1 VAYVGDSL
9 ESVYIV
15 AWNVH
20 QFFRAPLNLFD
31 ANVLHPHAHAL
42 TFTDHR
48 LLPSLA
54 VAPVV
59 WATGNPVL
67 AYNVAVM
74 LACVLAAWAARRLA
88 LALGVSPA
96 AAWAAGA
103 LYGFHT
109 YQINE
114 APRLNIISHGFIP
127 LALEQLVRFLKSG
140 ERRHAWGLA
149 GCLLLQGLCSNYHLL
164 YALLLMATVCAA
176 ALVARPALVA
186 RRLTGLVVPALAAA
200 LLFAPL
206 AVPYALAS
214 RSQGLERE
222 LPAGVDLRHYVSTP
236 ASNLVYGHIGAEVR
250 LQQRGPH
257 FVGFLSLA
265 LAIAALVAWA
275 RRRGPAEPPGA
286 LLPARVW
293 VPAAAALGALFVAL
307 SLGRDMVVFGAP
319 LGPGPYRLLWA
330 LVPGFRLVRIP
341 ERLGLLAMLFLALLV
356 ARGLDLARHAGFGR
370 VALLLALLVPL
381 EHLAPPPGERV
392 PVTKNLPEVYQWL
405 DAQPA
410 GAISEVPTRG
420 EGLVRQETLEM
431 YFSTANFKRTVHG
444 YTAYPPP
451 LTVLLRR
458 LLAEFPSDLSLQA
471 LGRVGVDTVV
481 VHRGR
486 DWAVD
491 LARQV
496 EDTVADPAARAERF
510 RRVAHACSLD
520 VYDRLPEALASGRV
534 QLLATFAGPRAHLFQ
549 SEGDEAYRLFPVR
562 RYAPAPFPV
571 GRRAAPQGWR
581 YRAKSGDPALA
592 FDGNLATAWRV
603 EKPLL
608 GDELLEVGFG
618 QPLRVAGVSLPLRRD
633 SVYPTR
639 FRLAALTPERR
650 WVEAARFDEAH
661 ALQLLER
668 LLADPRSAAL
678 GFDLGGRECLGLS
691 LLVEEGGTSFE
702 GWSVPEVEVLV
713 SP

>member
-1 VAYVGDSL
+1 L

-20 QFFRAPLNLFD
+20 QFFRAPQNLFD
-31 ANVLHPHAHAL
+31 ANVLHPHARAL

-48 LLPSLA
+48 LLPSLV

-59 WATGNPVL
+59 WATDNPVL

-74 LACVLAAWAARRLA
+74 LACLFAAWAARRLA
-88 LALGVSPA
+88 LELGASPV

-127 LALEQLVRFLKSG
+127 LALLQLVRFLRDG

-149 GCLLLQGLCSNYHLL
+149 GCLLLQGLSSNYHLL
-164 YALLLMATVCAA
+164 YALLLMLVVTTGVA
-176 ALVARPALVA
+176 VARPRLVA
-186 RRLTGLVVPALAAA
+186 ARAPKLAAPGLVAA

-206 AVPYALAS
+206 AIPYALAT
-214 RSQGLERE
+214 RAQGLERE
-222 LPAGVDLRHYVSTP
+222 LPAGIDLKHYVSTP
-236 ASNLVYGHIGAEVR
+236 ASNLLYGRMGAEVR

-257 FVGFLSLA
+257 FVGFLALA
-265 LAIAALVAWA
+265 LAAAALVAWA
-275 RRRGPAEPPGA
+275 RGRGTEDPVQA

-293 VPAAAALGALFVAL
+293 VPAAAALALLFVAL
-307 SLGRDMVVFGAP
+307 SLGRDLVAFGTP
-319 LGPGPYRLLWA
+319 LGPGPYRLLWT
-330 LVPGFRLVRIP
+330 LVPGFKQVRIP
-341 ERLGLLAMLFLALLV
+341 ERLGLLAMLFVAMLA
-356 ARGLDLARHAGFGR
+356 ARGLDLLRHAGAR
-370 VALLLALLVPL
+370 RLVLPLALVVPL
-381 EHLAPPPGERV
+381 EHLAPPPGEHV
-392 PVTKNLPEVYQWL
+392 PVTKNMPEVYRWL
-405 DAQPA
+405 DANPA
-410 GAISEVPTRG
+410 AAIAEVPTRS

-431 YFSTANFKRTVHG
+431 YFSTAHFKRTVHG

-458 LLAEFPSDLSLQA
+458 LLSEFPSDLSLQA
-471 LGRVGVDTVV
+471 LARVGVDTVV

-486 DWAVD
+486 GIGAD
-491 LARQV
+491 LRRQI
-496 EDTVADPAARAERF
+496 EDTVRDPGQQDERF
-510 RRVAHACSLD
+510 GRLARSARLD
-520 VYDRLPEALASGRV
+520 LYDRLPEALSSGRL
-534 QLLATFAGPRAHLFQ
+534 QLLASFSGPRAHLFE
-549 SEGDEAYRLFPVR
+549 SDGDEVYRLSPLR
-562 RYAPAPFPV
+562 RFAAAPFPE
-571 GRRAAPQGWR
+571 GRAAATAGWR

-592 FDGNLATAWRV
+592 FDGRMETVWKVTR
-603 EKPLL
+603 PLL
-608 GDELLEVGFG
+608 GDEVLEVAFG
-618 QPLRVAGVSLPLRRD
+618 VPLRVAGVRLPMRRD

-639 FRLAALTPERR
+639 FRIAALTPERR
-650 WVEAARFDEAH
+650 WVEAARYDESH

-668 LLADPRSAAL
+668 LLADPRTAAI

-702 GWSVPEVEVLV
+702 GWSVPEVEVLTV
-713 SP
+713 SPPS